1 MESAR
6 MDMEDVGNKII
17 EKKVELGQAPGEK
30 QIDKIQPELESLANL
45 HS

>member
-30 QIDKIQPELESLANL
+30 
-45 HS
+45 